1 VVHGSWF
8 SSREAI
14 HRARLLAVLFSV
26 ALCATLHSQQPS
38 NAPVQER
45 LSRVQADLFSPSRHV
60 ADDIRELKEILGVD
74 PRSVNAH
81 VLLAMAYRAQGT
93 QEMMGEAV
101 AEFRQA
107 LEIDPNF
114 APARFYL
121 AHIYMDLGRPA
132 RAKEELEAALHTA
145 PDNPQ
150 FTASLGE
157 AERQLKNPQKAVE
170 LTRQAVAA
178 DGTLLEGRYYLGLAL
193 SDLGRTTEAI
203 KELEQ
208 VVSANVPRPEACVAL
223 GTLYN
228 QAGRFDDAIKVLTQG
243 TKMDPARADLRIQLG
258 RAYRS
263 KGFLDRAEAE
273 LLRAQPKPN
282 APLASSYFEHQQ
294 LDFDLTLE
302 QGLLR
307 LKRGQLA
314 GALEALKRALGMDPN
329 DGPANNAIAQIYLR
343 QGQFKLASEHAA
355 RAAKGGVPLPESD
368 QKQIAAGLA
377 AKRSGVAK

>member
-1 VVHGSWF
+1 MRTHFFLILWV
-8 SSREAI
+8 A
-14 HRARLLAVLFSV
+14 V
-26 ALCATLHSQQPS
+26 ALCIPVHSQQPS
-38 NAPVQER
+38 NAPIQER
-45 LSRVQADLFSPSRHV
+45 LSRVQADLFSPSPHV

-121 AHIYMDLGRPA
+121 AHIYMDLGRAA
-132 RAKEELEAALHTA
+132 RAKEELEAALEKA
-145 PDNPQ
+145 PGNPQ
-150 FTASLGE
+150 FMASLGE
-157 AERQLKNPQKAVE
+157 TERQLKNPKKAVE
-170 LTRQAVAA
+170 LTRQALAA
-178 DGTLLEGRYYLGLAL
+178 DGSLLEARYYLGLAL
-193 SDLGRTTEAI
+193 SDLGQTTEAI

-228 QAGRFDDAIKVLTQG
+228 QAGRFDDAVKVLTQG
-243 TKMDPARADLRIQLG
+243 TKMDPSRADLRIQLA

-263 KGFLDRAEAE
+263 KGLLDRAEAE
-273 LLRAQPKPN
+273 LMRAQPKPN

-294 LDFDLTLE
+294 LEFDLTLE
-302 QGLLR
+302 QGLLQM
-307 LKRGQLA
+307 KRGQIA
-314 GALEALKRALGMDPN
+314 GAVQTLKRALGMDPN
-329 DGPANNAIAQIYLR
+329 DGPANNAIAQLYLR

-355 RAAKGGVPLPESD
+355 RAAKAGVPLPDTD
-368 QKQIAAGLA
+368 QRQIEAGLA
-377 AKRSGVAK
+377 SKKPGAAK